1 MRLDNFVG
9 KVLYEAEKRK
19 AVLKGQITTYRKGL
33 KAEAASASIQ
43 AAPNHLLEVKKEA
56 AK

>member
-19 AVLKGQITTYRKGL
+19 AVVKAQVTTYRKGL
-33 KAEAASASIQ
+33 KAEAASDSIQ
-43 AAPNHLLEVKKEA
+43 AALNHLLEVKKEA

>member
-19 AVLKGQITTYRKGL
+19 AVLKAQITTYRKGL
-33 KAEAASASIQ
+33 KAEAASDSIQ
-43 AAPNHLLEVKKEA
+43 AALNHLLEVKKEA